1 MKKKI
6 GILLAIGLLLT
17 GCNGNTIVKIDITKF
32 DDVMNNRGFFVTDQ
46 TETLSNE
53 NVTAAHVAYDSS
65 YELNFITCNT
75 TETCQSMF
83 SSNKETILNQDG
95 EVSVEEEK
103 TGDNYQVYK
112 AFIGD
117 RYYVLV
123 QVEDTFLYV
132 DVYRSYNYEIKNIV
146 EELGY

>member
-6 GILLAIGLLLT
+6 GILFGIGLLLT
-17 GCNGNTIVKIDITKF
+17 GCSSDTITKIEVGKF

-46 TETLSNE
+46 TETLNNE

-75 TETCQSMF
+75 IEICQSMF
-83 SSNKETILNQDG
+83 SSNKETILNQEG
-95 EVSVEEEK
+95 EVSVEEDRN
-103 TGDNYQVYK
+103 GDNYHIYK
-112 AFIGD
+112 ALIGE

-132 DVYRSYNYEIKNIV
+132 DVYHSYNYEIKSV
-146 EELGY
+146 VAELGY

>member
-17 GCNGNTIVKIDITKF
+17 GCNGNTIAKIDITKF

-103 TGDNYQVYK
+103 NG
-112 AFIGD
+112 
-117 RYYVLV
+117 
-123 QVEDTFLYV
+123 
-132 DVYRSYNYEIKNIV
+132 
-146 EELGY
+146 